1 MTWIF
6 RTTDER
12 DEYIATQKQTV
23 ERIII
28 REANRIEQKL
38 VGDDSHL
45 LDEVPC

>member
-1 MTWIF
+1 MQT
-6 RTTDER
+6 RTPDE
-12 DEYIATQKQTV
+12 IAEALAIQKMTV